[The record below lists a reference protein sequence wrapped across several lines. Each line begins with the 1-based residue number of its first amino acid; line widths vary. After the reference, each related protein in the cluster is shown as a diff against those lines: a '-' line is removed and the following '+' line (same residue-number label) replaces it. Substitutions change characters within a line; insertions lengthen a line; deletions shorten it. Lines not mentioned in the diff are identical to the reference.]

1 MSKISTLAT
10 GIAMAIT
17 FALMSALCAVAFM
30 AVPDATIDFF
40 GAFMHGIDL
49 KAVKSAAPISI
60 ARVIYGV
67 IGLGVVGLVA
77 GLVFASVY
85 NAIAGR

>member
-60 ARVIYGV
+60 ARVYLRGDWAWRGGV
-67 IGLGVVGLVA
+67 GRGAGVCLGL
-77 GLVFASVY
+77 
-85 NAIAGR
+85 